1 MTSAFNY
8 VRDNKGIYNRTA
20 YHYIDKVF
28 TFFVEKENK
37 IFKLI
42 YFVSN
47 LAFIMQNTK
56 ITKIRKY

>member
-20 YHYIDKVF
+20 YPYIDKVF

-37 IFKLI
+37 IFKSI